1 MRNTFLSAIA
11 IIVLA
16 TGCGATSQAAAKD
29 VKRDTARSA
38 AFGRKFDHIRVGNS
52 MDGIGGMTITEVK
65 DLVGLPKDDSD
76 HIRGRIEWNMV
87 FVTWAY
93 TFPHARG
100 YQIYQIFFVNGL
112 VWDKQAV

>member
-1 MRNTFLSAIA
+1 MRNTLLSAIA
-11 IIVLA
+11 VAVLA
-16 TGCGATSQAAAKD
+16 TGCGATSQASTKD
-29 VKRDTARSA
+29 VKRDTERSV
-38 AFGRKFDHIRVGNS
+38 AFGRKFDQIRVGHS

-65 DLVGLPKDDSD
+65 NLVGLPKDDPD
-76 HIRGRIEWNMV
+76 HIRGRIEWDMV

-100 YQIYQIFFVNGL
+100 YQIYEVFFVNGL